1 MKFEFN
7 DQFVNII
14 LQTLVKQPFEVV
26 APIITDIH
34 RQIMEQQQQQQN
46 IEQPEQKKDK
56 K

>member
-34 RQIMEQQQQQQN
+34 RQIMEQQQQQN

>member
-34 RQIMEQQQQQQN
+34 RQIMEQKQN